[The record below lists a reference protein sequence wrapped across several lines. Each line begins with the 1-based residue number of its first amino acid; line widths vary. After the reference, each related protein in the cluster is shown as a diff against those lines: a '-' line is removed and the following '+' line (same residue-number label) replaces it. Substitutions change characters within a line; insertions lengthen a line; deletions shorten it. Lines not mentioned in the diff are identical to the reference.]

1 MTIAGIVNRMGFIDL
16 ASGETTY
23 EPIPDEL
30 VRDYLGG
37 YGLGAHVLMQRQP
50 AGVDPLGAE
59 ALLGFTTGP
68 LTGTDAITGNR
79 FTVVGKSPK
88 TGGWGDANCG
98 GDFGPAMK
106 MSGFDHLFF
115 KGIAVDP
122 VVIVLDGGKAEIK
135 PAGDLWGLGCVE
147 TEKRLKET
155 YGKKANVA
163 CIGPAGERVSLL
175 ACVINDKGRAAG
187 RSGLG
192 AVMGAKK
199 IKAIVAVA
207 TDKVPV
213 ADAEGLKNL
222 RKDIVASYKKGNPGY
237 DLFSKYGTAGVTA
250 NTVLMGD
257 GPIKNWAGTVDEFP
271 GVEKISDDSVF
282 GIQVRPY
289 GCWRCPV
296 SCGGHVKVPEGP
308 LAGIEGHK
316 PEYETLAAFGSMCLN
331 DDLATIVKANN
342 LCNDYGMDTI
352 SAGTTVAYAFELYDR
367 GLISSDDL
375 GGLELTWGNGEAV
388 VALTEQLATGE
399 GPGAKLFGDG
409 MKAAAGRIGKGSE
422 AFAMH
427 AAGEELPMHDPRC
440 KPGLGA
446 SYVIDA
452 TPGRHTQWSSWN
464 VEDGFVPAG
473 LNPPPIEDKYVY
485 SGKGESHYIMS
496 NFGHCVNMAGVCW
509 FATSIGPAEALPKA
523 LSLATGV
530 KFETADM
537 QVIGARAAALRQ
549 AFNFREGYKSL
560 EVRLPD
566 RALGKPPLAGGP
578 TKGVT
583 VDNAQEIRDYMEV
596 AGWNQSNGCPS
607 EATLRRLGLDF
618 VLDVIGDEARAG

>member
-1 MTIAGIVNRMGFIDL
+1 MGFIDL

-23 EPIPDEL
+23 EPMPDEL
-30 VRDYLGG
+30 VRNYLGG
-37 YGLGAHVLMQRQP
+37 YGLGAYILMHRQP
-50 AGVDPLGAE
+50 AGVDPLGAD

-106 MSGFDHLFF
+106 MSGFDHVFF
-115 KGIAVDP
+115 KGIADEP
-122 VVIVLDGGKAEIK
+122 VVIVLEGGKAETK
-135 PAGDLWGLGCVE
+135 PAGDLWGLGCIE
-147 TEKRLKET
+147 TEERLKET

-207 TDKVPV
+207 TDKVPA

-222 RKDIVASYKKGNPGY
+222 RKDIVASYKQDNPGY

-257 GPIKNWAGTVDEFP
+257 GPIKNWAGTVEEFP
-271 GVEKISDDSVF
+271 GIEKISDDSVF

-296 SCGGHVKVPEGP
+296 ACGGHVKVPEGP

-352 SAGTTVAYAFELYDR
+352 AAGTTVAYAFELYDR
-367 GLISSDDL
+367 GLVSSEDL

-409 MKAAAGRIGKGSE
+409 MKAAAERIGKGSE

-485 SGKGESHYIMS
+485 SGKGKSHYIMS

-509 FATSIGPAEALPKA
+509 FATSIGPAEGLPKA
-523 LSLATGV
+523 LSLATGM
-530 KFETADM
+530 KFEMADM
-537 QVIGARAAALRQ
+537 QEIGARAAALRQ
-549 AFNFREGYKSL
+549 AFNFREGFKSL
-560 EVRLPD
+560 EVKLPD
-566 RALGKPPLAGGP
+566 RVLGKPPLGAGP
-578 TKGVT
+578 TKDVT
-583 VDNAQEIRDYMEV
+583 VDNEQEIRDYMEV